1 MIYQQDGASP
11 HYSNKVRNFLNSKLP
26 GSWIGRRG
34 SIEWPARSPDLTPL
48 DFFCWG
54 VMKDRVYAEKI
65 TDLDHLKKLI
75 KREARKIG
83 SDTEL
88 LKKVCLSVTGRVQEC
103 IATDGGSFEQ
113 TR

>member
-1 MIYQQDGASP
+1 MCFTMAGGRPLHCPVEEKVEIVKIY
-11 HYSNKVRNFLNSKLP
+11 YSCGENAETTRRTLYQNGVESKK
-26 GSWIGRRG
+26 WDKI
-34 SIEWPARSPDLTPL
+34 
-48 DFFCWG
+48 
-54 VMKDRVYAEKI
+54 YAEKI

-88 LKKVCLSVTGRVQEC
+88 LKKVCLSVTGRVQEF